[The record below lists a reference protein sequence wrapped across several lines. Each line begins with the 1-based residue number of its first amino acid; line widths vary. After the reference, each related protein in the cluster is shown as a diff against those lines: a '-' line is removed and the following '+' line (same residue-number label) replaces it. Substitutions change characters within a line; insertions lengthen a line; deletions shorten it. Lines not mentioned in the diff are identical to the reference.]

1 MCFNETA
8 SWIAFIGISI
18 VNIASM
24 VYMKEEKYTAI
35 ALIFQ
40 WVLLMQLFDAL
51 AWRNQDCNSTMN
63 NVATRGAFFA
73 NVTQP
78 IVAFLLFM
86 VFLSDSTTQI
96 EKGIATIVMLFY
108 IIWLL
113 NGTMNVK
120 MTCLQKGDGC
130 SNLNYY
136 WWDILQPGF
145 MYHISLIL
153 VILILLKPL
162 KLSLAISGIIM
173 GTLAVSMIYYS
184 INMGNFEV
192 SMLYKNCGIASTWCF
207 FAAFIPLFNMLAYK
221 YLRV

>member
-8 SWIAFIGISI
+8 SWVAFIGISI
-18 VNIASM
+18 VNISSM
-24 VYMKEEKYTAI
+24 IYMKDKKYTAI
-35 ALIFQ
+35 AMIFQ

-63 NVATRGAFFA
+63 KIATRGAFLA

-86 VFLSDSTTQI
+86 VLLSDSTTQI
-96 EKGIATIVMLFY
+96 KKGIATIVILLY

-113 NGTMNVK
+113 NGTMNVE
-120 MTCLQKGDGC
+120 MTCLKKGDGC

-136 WWDILQPGF
+136 WWDNLKPTFI
-145 MYHISLIL
+145 YHISLIL
-153 VILILLKPL
+153 IILILLKPL
-162 KLSLAISGIIM
+162 KLGLAIGGIIM
-173 GTLAVSMIYYS
+173 GTFA
-184 INMGNFEV
+184 V
-192 SMLYKNCGIASTWCF
+192 SMLYYNCGVASTWCF
-207 FAAFIPLFNMLAYK
+207 FATFIPLFNMVAYK